1 MNVNI
6 FAVRDNI
13 DAFHTIRSLEK
24 KNIKAKAFPIVK
36 FDFVIRLLS
45 ISNLYYYHLSS

>member
-24 KNIKAKAFPIVK
+24 KNIKAKVRNF
-36 FDFVIRLLS
+36 FT
-45 ISNLYYYHLSS
+45 YHCIWGKGD